1 MGSSADYHIKS
12 YRSRLSPTP
21 LPYRSKSYQ
30 NDLNRLT
37 PAPSSLASQSIEFS
51 RSDRGRSYSA
61 LNLDRNYYAPS
72 SISSINAY
80 SRHYNHHNYSSR
92 ISSTQNF
99 TTTSFDSGI
108 KSKMNSRS
116 RFRSRSTFKS
126 CRSHSANPP
135 SDRDSVSM
143 RSSMARIS
151 TLSDIQAMRF
161 SKSLSDLR
169 ATYSRINYSNDLTN
183 SLLRERLPSRSS
195 NGTDS
200 NILNP
205 DIYLRWLKNKRDLE
219 QNAFSN
225 DFSKYSSSRFDSNR
239 FINKYNLN
247 DSLSNMNSSNS
258 IRASSCSKLYS
269 KNFAYSHQNN
279 NRFIFGSGKYRIP
292 KFLDPI
298 RGKKTNSQNFILKL
312 LFSNFLFYNNS
323 LFNMNPD
330 RFWHINATI
339 CVFKCCF
346 SILV

>member
-1 MGSSADYHIKS
+1 MCHDFKRIRDRQPMVSSADYHIKS
-12 YRSRLSPTP
+12 YRSRLSPAP

-37 PAPSSLASQSIEFS
+37 PAPSSFTSQSIEFS
-51 RSDRGRSYSA
+51 RSDRGRSYST
-61 LNLDRNYYAPS
+61 LNLDRNYYALS

-80 SRHYNHHNYSSR
+80 SRHYNHHNYLSR

-99 TTTSFDSGI
+99 TTSFDSGI

-116 RFRSRSTFKS
+116 RFRSRSTLKS
-126 CRSHSANPP
+126 CRSNSANPP
-135 SDRDSVSM
+135 SDCDSVSM

-151 TLSDIQAMRF
+151 TLSDIQVMRF

-183 SLLRERLPSRSS
+183 SLLRDRQSSRSS

-225 DFSKYSSSRFDSNR
+225 DFSKYSSSRFDTNR
-239 FINKYNLN
+239 YINKYNLN
-247 DSLSNMNSSNS
+247 DSLSNINSSNS

-269 KNFAYSHQNN
+269 KNFVYSHQND
-279 NRFIFGSGKYRIP
+279 NRFIFGSEKYRIP

-298 RGKKTNSQNFILKL
+298 RGKIKKPNI
-312 LFSNFLFYNNS
+312 LFYFLIYIFQFS
-323 LFNMNPD
+323 L
-330 RFWHINATI
+330 
-339 CVFKCCF
+339 
-346 SILV
+346 LQ

>member
-1 MGSSADYHIKS
+1 MRREFKRIRDIKPMVSSADYNIKS
-12 YRSRLSPTP
+12 CRSRLSPAP
-21 LPYRSKSYQ
+21 SPYRSRSYQ
-30 NDLNRLT
+30 SDLNRLT
-37 PAPSSLASQSIEFS
+37 PAPSSLTSQSIELS

-92 ISSTQNF
+92 ISSTQNVA
-99 TTTSFDSGI
+99 TSFDSGI

-116 RFRSRSTFKS
+116 RFISRSTLKS

-143 RSSMARIS
+143 LSSMARIS

-169 ATYSRINYSNDLTN
+169 ATYSRISYSNDLTN
-183 SLLRERLPSRSS
+183 SLLRDRLPSRSS

-205 DIYLRWLKNKRDLE
+205 DIYLRWLKNKRDME
-219 QNAFSN
+219 QYAFSN

-239 FINKYNLN
+239 YINKYNLN
-247 DSLSNMNSSNS
+247 DSLSNINGPNS

-269 KNFAYSHQNN
+269 KNLGYSHQNH
-279 NRFIFGSGKYRIP
+279 NRFIFGSEKYRIP

-298 RGKKTNSQNFILKL
+298 RGKKKRKIL
-312 LFSNFLFYNNS
+312 F
-323 LFNMNPD
+323 
-330 RFWHINATI
+330 
-339 CVFKCCF
+339 
-346 SILV
+346 